1 MQAAQELARVEGDS
15 DGGRLP
21 FLTRIRHREIYNNAL
36 KELPS
41 PSYYIAQSCNSLE
54 SSNDSGQYGGEYIS
68 ALIEKAK
75 GLAQVARVRKV
86 MKSDTTPAVISLSR
100 AHDAAVPV
108 VVQKTFNAQ
117 HPTFRGPKSK
127 RPPFAVVL

>member
-1 MQAAQELARVEGDS
+1 MASRRGSAEPV
-15 DGGRLP
+15 P
-21 FLTRIRHREIYNNAL
+21 LTL
-36 KELPS
+36 VPLS
-41 PSYYIAQSCNSLE
+41 PA
-54 SSNDSGQYGGEYIS
+54 
-68 ALIEKAK
+68 
-75 GLAQVARVRKV
+75 
-86 MKSDTTPAVISLSR
+86 MPAVISLSS